1 MIRRLNIRWRL
12 TLWFAAAMA
21 VLLVVR
27 SFWIYHMMERRLATI
42 ADVEL
47 SSRLD
52 ALEDLLKKQTKP
64 EEIKA
69 SLERYADNQRDLQ
82 IEILNSNQKVLFRSA
97 AGSPASLEKVS
108 HTRPET
114 TARQFETNLSKD
126 ADQRREV
133 RTVVPTSLGTVIV
146 RISRSMQAERNEVW
160 DFVMT
165 LFNTLPMVILAAL
178 SVGYLVSARALS
190 PVDEMISTANEITA
204 KRLDKRINVP
214 DTGDELARLAQTL
227 NEMINR
233 LNKSFEEMRRFT
245 ADAAHDLRTPVTALR
260 TEVEVSLMADRTVE
274 DYRHSMQSV
283 LDEAINLSRLA
294 EQLLDLSHEDHGG
307 NSEEHPQVRL
317 DAILQSVLDDLRPAA
332 EKKQIRIDTQ
342 QVRPWTVEGDQIRLR
357 RVFTNLLN
365 NAIQYTPNGGSI
377 WMEGN
382 STPEAITVVIA
393 DNGLGVP
400 AEDLPHVFDRFR
412 RVDQARNSQSGGTG
426 LGLAICKSIV
436 DAHGGKIWME
446 STLGQGSR
454 VYVKLPT
461 SGPARGQ
468 SINSPRL
475 RLP

>member
-47 SSRLD
+47 SARLD
-52 ALEDLLKKQTKP
+52 ALEDLLQKKMKP
-64 EEIKA
+64 EEVRA

-82 IEILNSNQKVLFRSA
+82 IEITNSHRDILFRSA
-97 AGSPASLEKVS
+97 TSSPAGAAKVS
-108 HTRPET
+108 SERPQ
-114 TARQFETNLSKD
+114 TADRQYETNLSPE
-126 ADQRREV
+126 AGQRREV
-133 RTVVPTSLGTVIV
+133 RTIVPTSLGEVTV

-165 LFNTLPMVILAAL
+165 LFNTLPMVILAAFG
-178 SVGYLVSARALS
+178 VGYLVSARALS

-214 DTGDELARLAQTL
+214 NTGDELSRLAQTL

-260 TEVEVSLMADRTVE
+260 TEVEVSLMADCTVE
-274 DYRHSMQSV
+274 DYRHSMESV
-283 LDEAINLSRLA
+283 LEEAINLSRLA
-294 EQLLDLSHEDHGG
+294 EQLLDLSHEDHGW
-307 NSEEHPQVRL
+307 NSEEQPKVRL
-317 DAILQSVLDDLRPAA
+317 DVILQSVLEDLGPVA
-332 EKKQIRIDTQ
+332 EKKQISIDTQ

-357 RVFTNLLN
+357 RVFTNLLS
-365 NAIQYTPNGGSI
+365 NAIQYTPIGGRI
-377 WMEGN
+377 WMEGI
-382 STPEAITVVIA
+382 STSAAITVVVA

-400 AEDLPHVFDRFR
+400 AEDLPYIFDRFR

-446 STLGQGSR
+446 SALGQGSR
-454 VYVKLPT
+454 VYVKFPT
-461 SGPARGQ
+461 SEPVRG
-468 SINSPRL
+468 
-475 RLP
+475 